1 MKISILLEEKKV
13 LMSFLFALKMIYW
26 VEPDILEGV
35 IAINI
40 HVTKTLMFEQLHV
53 KSALPLI
60 FQYQ

>member
-1 MKISILLEEKKV
+1 MP
-13 LMSFLFALKMIYW
+13 MSFLFVLKMIYW
-26 VEPDILEGV
+26 VEPDMFEGV

-53 KSALPLI
+53 KSTLPLI